1 MIMSI
6 FYQKAYVFVLAITGL
21 LTFFTFDSA
30 YNIGRLATISG
41 LVFVIAH
48 YISKDKSEKSRA
60 TYFLIASL
68 IPLVTITQTI
78 TSENSQKNS
87 LASINQS
94 LTTHR
99 EILSESENIT
109 PKNQSNSLL
118 YFSKVKP
125 ASSNEELLR
134 EVSKLLEIATEKT
147 RKTYED
153 QNKLFAKANFEETLT
168 PKSLRNLN
176 GVAKLTASIN
186 LYEDYLNTIEVDHKT
201 FNTAYKN
208 AVRTVSKNYPN
219 FTAGFEESFNDSI
232 AQQEKMMA
240 IQRSVII
247 EFRRIASV
255 VKAGYENSQTKYDPS
270 TDQLIM
276 LNDNH
281 LKQYNTASQNI
292 QLLAKEEEKIL
303 KGSDKKLQKAQDDLN
318 KYLKK

>member
-1 MIMSI
+1 MIMPI
-6 FYQKAYVFVLAITGL
+6 YYQKAYVFVLGITGL

-68 IPLVTITQTI
+68 IPLLTITQTI
-78 TSENSQKNS
+78 TSENSQKTS

-109 PKNQSNSLL
+109 PKNQSNNLL

-134 EVSKLLEIATEKT
+134 EVSKLLEIATDKT

-186 LYEDYLNTIEVDHKT
+186 LYEDYLNTVEVDHKT
-201 FNTAYKN
+201 FNAAYKN
-208 AVRTVSKNYPN
+208 AVMTVSKNYSN
-219 FTAGFEESFNDSI
+219 FTNEFEESFNDSI

-247 EFRRIASV
+247 EFKRIASV

-281 LKQYNTASQNI
+281 LKQYNIASQNI

-303 KGSDKKLQKAQDDLN
+303 KGSDKKLQKAQNDLN